1 LGDVEVGEG
10 VLVEGAMGVRDTVYR
25 GECEGA
31 TIDEEESPLLRS
43 AEGDDECSGVVSI
56 ESGSASAST

>member
-1 LGDVEVGEG
+1 

-31 TIDEEESPLLRS
+31 TIDDKECPLSRS
-43 AEGDDECSGVVSI
+43 VEGDDECSGVVSI